1 MTLIETESQWL
12 STIILPKILASG
24 RLLDNYSESKADTFR
39 VGDIDVN
46 VIGPKEAFMLTL
58 CYRTTIRFEYDG
70 EQYERKMV
78 VKKTPM
84 VPPDVYE
91 SIQFGDLFGN
101 EIDFYTKIL
110 PQIQKV
116 ADGKFAAPKYYYSE
130 LNPCSAVVILSD
142 FAENGWR
149 VTKDRVGLS
158 LEHARV
164 AVKYL
169 GKFHGFTYAI
179 KHKNLEKFKELTEN
193 LKESRYANDTIHP
206 QYLVTLKA
214 SVQRALLAVATYQP
228 QVDEDF
234 VKKFVFLISDSV
246 KYGRQRVAPREP
258 LATLCHGD
266 YVRNNVAYKY
276 DDKEEPQEIM
286 MFDYQT
292 LRVSSPMIDLSV
304 FLAISIYADVRYTH
318 FDSIFDDYCTALYDS
333 YRKHTKDEV
342 PEFMNRT
349 ELLKEYIR
357 FLPYSVSIT
366 SCFLFELV
374 EPSGLSSEEMFKN
387 EMSDE
392 KVIERT
398 MKTGGELV
406 DREIAN
412 QLKEMFELS
421 RKYNV
426 PIEDG
431 IDVDA
436 LPKI

>member
-1 MTLIETESQWL
+1 MSLIETESQWL
-12 STIILPKILASG
+12 RTTILPKILESG
-24 RLLDNYSESKADTFR
+24 RLLDTYSASKADTFR
-39 VGDIDVN
+39 VGDIDVD

-70 EQYERKMV
+70 EPFERKMV

-91 SIQFGDLFGN
+91 AVQFGDLFAN

-116 ADGKFAAPKYYYSE
+116 AEGKFAAPKYYYSE
-130 LNPCSAVVILSD
+130 LNPLSAIVILSD
-142 FAENGWR
+142 FAEDSWR

-158 LEHARV
+158 LEHVRI

-179 KHKNLEKFKELTEN
+179 KHKNLENFEKLTRN
-193 LKESRYANDTIHP
+193 LKESRYANDTMHP
-206 QYLVTLKA
+206 QYKVTLQT
-214 SVQRALLAVATYQP
+214 SVKRAVQAVSTYQP
-228 QVDEDF
+228 QVDKDF
-234 VKKFVFLISDSV
+234 VKLFGFLISDYIQ
-246 KYGRQRVAPREP
+246 YGRQRVAPREP

-276 DDKEEPQEIM
+276 DGKEEPQEIM

-304 FLAISIYADVRYTH
+304 FLAISVYAEVRYTH
-318 FDSIFDDYCTALYDS
+318 FDSIFDDYCSALYES
-333 YRKHTKDEV
+333 YRKHAKDEV

-349 ELLKEYIR
+349 ELVKEYIR

-366 SCFLFELV
+366 ASFLFELV
-374 EPSGLSSEEMFKN
+374 EPMGLSPAEMFN
-387 EMSDE
+387 VQVSDE
-392 KVIERT
+392 EVIERT
-398 MKTGGELV
+398 MKKGGEVV
-406 DREIAN
+406 DKEVAH

-426 PIEDG
+426 QIEDG
-431 IDVDA
+431 IDVNA